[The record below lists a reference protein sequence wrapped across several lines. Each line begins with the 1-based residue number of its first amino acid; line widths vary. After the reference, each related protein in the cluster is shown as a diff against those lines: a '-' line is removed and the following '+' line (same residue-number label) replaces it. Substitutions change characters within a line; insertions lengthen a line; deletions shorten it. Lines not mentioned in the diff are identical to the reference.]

1 MIIKNVNIVDYKSSF
16 KGNIH
21 VEDGKI
27 KKIEYLKELENKD
40 YEDGL
45 CLMPSFVDLHFHTRY
60 PGFPLK
66 EDKISGSKAALKG
79 GYTSICAMANTN
91 PVCDNKELIK
101 GIKKEYKELDLID
114 LIQICAVTKNLEGSS
129 LVDFNDIK
137 EETKFFS
144 DDGKTILDEQ
154 IMIKA
159 LKESK
164 KENFKILT
172 HCQPESLI
180 IKRDMK
186 LLKNFGGNLHICH
199 VSSKESIDEIRR
211 RKDEG
216 LNFSLEVT
224 PHHLFSYDLDYKVNP
239 KIRTKED
246 VKALIDAI
254 KDDYIDIIATDH
266 APHTKEDKL
275 NGSPGI
281 SNIESSFSMINK
293 VFYDN
298 NIDLKKLSL
307 MMSKRPSNM
316 LNLKSGEIKK
326 NYEANL
332 VLIDLSKK
340 TFINSANF
348 VSKGKN
354 TPFDNYETRGEILFT
369 MKNGNVKYKKEN
381 FDIDSYIEY

>member
-1 MIIKNVNIVDYKSSF
+1 MIIKNINIIDYKSNF

-21 VEDGKI
+21 IEDGKI
-27 KKIEYLKELENKD
+27 KKIDYIKELNSKD
-40 YEDGL
+40 YDNGL
-45 CLMPSFVDLHFHTRY
+45 CLMPSFIDLHFHTRY
-60 PGFPLK
+60 PGFEHK

-91 PVCDNKELIK
+91 PVCDNKNLIK
-101 GIKKEYKELDLID
+101 TIKKEYEELDLVD

-137 EETKFFS
+137 DETKFFS

-216 LNFSLEVT
+216 LKFSLEVT

-239 KIRTKED
+239 KIRTKDD
-246 VKALIDAI
+246 VNALIDAI

-281 SNIESSFSMINK
+281 SNIENSFSMINK
-293 VFYDN
+293 VFYEND
-298 NIDLKKLSL
+298 IDIKKLSL
-307 MMSKRPSNM
+307 MMSKRPANM
-316 LNLKSGEIKK
+316 LGLNSGQIKEG
-326 NYEANL
+326 YDANL
-332 VLIDLSKK
+332 VLLDLSKK
-340 TFINSANF
+340 SFIDNKNF

-354 TPFDNYETRGEILFT
+354 TPFNNYETRGEIIFT
-369 MKNGNVKYKKEN
+369 MKNGKLKYIKDA
-381 FDIDSYIEY
+381 FDIDEFVEY

>member
-275 NGSPGI
+275 NGLPGI

-354 TPFDNYETRGEILFT
+354 TPFDDYETRGEILFT
-369 MKNGNVKYKKEN
+369 MKNGNIKYKKEN

>member
-1 MIIKNVNIVDYKSSF
+1 MIIKNINIIDYKSSF

-21 VEDGKI
+21 IIDGKI
-27 KKIEYLKELENKD
+27 AKIEYLRDLDTKD
-40 YEDGL
+40 YNQGL
-45 CLMPSFVDLHFHTRY
+45 CLMPSFIDLHFHTRY

-66 EDKISGSKAALKG
+66 EDKISGSYAALKG

-91 PVCDNKELIK
+91 PVCDNKKLIK
-101 GIKKEYKELDLID
+101 EIKKDYEELDLVD

-164 KENFKILT
+164 KEDFKILT

-216 LNFSLEVT
+216 LKFSLEVT

-239 KIRTKED
+239 KIRTKDD
-246 VKALIDAI
+246 VKALIKAI

-275 NGSPGI
+275 KGSPGI
-281 SNIESSFSMINK
+281 SNIENSFAMINK
-293 VFYDN
+293 VFYEND
-298 NIDLKKLSL
+298 IDMRKLSL
-307 MMSKRPSNM
+307 MMSKRPANM
-316 LNLKSGEIKK
+316 LCLNSGEITKD
-326 NYEANL
+326 YDANL
-332 VLIDLSKK
+332 VLVDLSKK
-340 TFINSANF
+340 TFIDSKNF
-348 VSKGKN
+348 ISKGKN
-354 TPFDNYETRGEILFT
+354 TPFDNYETRGEIIFT
-369 MKNGNVKYKKEN
+369 MKNGNIKYRKEN
-381 FDIDSYIEY
+381 FDIDNYIEY

>member
-369 MKNGNVKYKKEN
+369 MKNGNIKYKKEN